1 MPEDQAAP
9 TPLTL
14 GYSSCPNDTF
24 MFHAMVS
31 GRTPVA
37 GMRWDVIMEDIE
49 QLNQRAFRN
58 AVDVTKISFH
68 AYGQLRHRYVL
79 LSSGAA
85 LGRGCGPL
93 LVAGQE
99 ETRARLSDPGN
110 SSTRIAIPGWN
121 TSATLLLR
129 LYAPH
134 LKREQLVEM
143 QFDRIL
149 ASTASGEVDAG
160 LIIHESRFT
169 YQKHGLTSIVDL
181 GEWWE
186 SEFDLEIPLGGIVA
200 RRDLPVELI
209 RGIDEALGHSV
220 KYARSHPEDSRSY
233 VCQHAQEMSTEV
245 QQAHID
251 LYVNDFSVAL
261 GEQGER
267 AVRGFFNAA
276 EERGILPRYDG
287 PLLAHELSDLG

>member
-1 MPEDQAAP
+1 MQ
-9 TPLTL
+9 TTV
-14 GYSSCPNDTF
+14 GYSSCPNDIFIFEALIAGLIDTPGHTF
-24 MFHAMVS
+24 K
-31 GRTPVA
+31 TTIE
-37 GMRWDVIMEDIE
+37 DVEA
-49 QLNQRAFRN
+49 LNLRAKKRDL
-58 AVDVTKISFH
+58 DVTKIAFH
-68 AYGQLRHRYVL
+68 AFGLLRDSHVL
-79 LSSGAA
+79 LDAGSA

-93 LVAGQE
+93 LIARDNLDRQAVS
-99 ETRARLSDPGN
+99 RA
-110 SSTRIAIPGWN
+110 RIAIPGQL
-121 TSATLLLR
+121 TTATLLLR
-129 LYAPH
+129 LFAPAA
-134 LKREQLVEM
+134 ENFEVM
-143 QFDRIL
+143 VFDEIIP
-149 ASTASGEVDAG
+149 AVAEGKVDAG

-209 RGIDEALGHSV
+209 RGIDEALGQSV